1 MDQNALTKLTH
12 GLYIIGSQDT
22 DKGGFCGLVV
32 DAVMQVAS
40 TPPVIALSLMNS
52 GYTKS
57 QIEKTR
63 RFSLSVLSDQ
73 TPPFTIA
80 NFGFQSGR
88 NVDKWSAID
97 YQTKSNLPYLTD
109 SLACMEAKVLEYR
122 KFESHTLF
130 LAQIVDAWNEKDGK
144 PLTYLEYQTT
154 FKNEVLKSFQSKI
167 GVKKMETKEKWVCV
181 VCGYVYDGD
190 VPFEELPDDWTCPL
204 CGVGKDMFEKRE
216 A

>member
-1 MDQNALTKLTH
+1 MQLDALSKLTH
-12 GLYIIGSQDT
+12 GLYVVGTKDV
-22 DKGGFCGLVV
+22 DKSGYCGLIV

-40 TPPVIALSLMNS
+40 KPPVIALSLMNN

-57 QIEKTR
+57 QIEKTGI
-63 RFSLSVLSDQ
+63 FSLSVLDKGIA
-73 TPPFTIA
+73 PFTIA

-88 NVDKWSAID
+88 NVDKWANVD
-97 YQTKSNLPYLTD
+97 YKVENELPYLID
-109 SLACMEAKVLEYR
+109 SLACMEAKVIES
-122 KFESHTLF
+122 KNFGSHTLF
-130 LAQIVDAWNEKDGK
+130 LAQIANAWNEKDGI
-144 PLTYLEYQTT
+144 PLTYFDYQTT
-154 FKNEVLKSFQSKI
+154 LKNDVLKSFQIKK
-167 GVKKMETKEKWVCV
+167 GDKKMEKNEKWVCV

>member
-1 MDQNALTKLTH
+1 MQSEALSKLTH
-12 GLYIIGSQDT
+12 GLYIIGAKDIAQNDY
-22 DKGGFCGLVV
+22 CGLIV

-40 TPPVIALSLMNS
+40 KPPVIALSLMND

-57 QIEKTR
+57 QIEKSGL
-63 RFSLSVLSDQ
+63 FSLSVLSKDVA
-73 TPPFTIA
+73 PFTIA

-88 NVDKWSAID
+88 NVDKWSNVD
-97 YQTKSNLPYLTD
+97 YKVENELPYLID
-109 SLACMEAKVLEYR
+109 SLACMEAKVIEQ
-122 KFESHTLF
+122 KTFDSHTLF
-130 LAQIVDAWNEKDGK
+130 LAQITDAWNKKDGI
-144 PLTYLEYQTT
+144 PLTYFDYQT
-154 FKNEVLKSFQSKI
+154 KLKDEVLKSFQSKI

-216 A
+216 V